1 MPEKEKS
8 KEEGELAKMLE
19 KWSLEEMKEMI
30 EEVRR
35 IRELREEVKLMRE
48 GIDEAIEK

>member
-19 KWSLEEMKEMI
+19 KWSLDMKKMI
-30 EEVRR
+30 EEVRK
-35 IRELREEVKLMRE
+35 IRELREKVKLMRE

>member
-1 MPEKEKS
+1 
-8 KEEGELAKMLE
+8 MLE
-19 KWSLEEMKEMI
+19 KWSLDMKEMI